1 MPVTQPK
8 ELENLC
14 LVAANQN
21 LIVAEVVAQ
30 TLAMVG
36 LEGVVNMTES
46 PNGFT
51 RFALVNGMV
60 IERGFVSDL
69 FTEDEEGK

>member
-1 MPVTQPK
+1 
-8 ELENLC
+8 
-14 LVAANQN
+14 
-21 LIVAEVVAQ
+21 
-30 TLAMVG
+30 MVG